1 MDGAMTAGM
10 FVAFQSLMGNF
21 QCPVKSLLGLNQA
34 LQTTEMQMHRL
45 DDVRRYDADK
55 LNYPDDTKLSFPKKR
70 LSGELD
76 LVAITFGYSPLDKT
90 LLEHFNLHLELGRW
104 VAIVGASGSGKSTLA
119 KVVTG
124 LYEE

>member
-21 QCPVKSLLGLNQA
+21 QGAVNSLLGLNQA

-55 LNYPDDTKLSFPKKR
+55 LNYSDDTKIPTIQNFLFRKK
-70 LSGELD
+70 D
-76 LVAITFGYSPLDKT
+76 CPANWI
-90 LLEHFNLHLELGRW
+90 
-104 VAIVGASGSGKSTLA
+104 
-119 KVVTG
+119 
-124 LYEE
+124 